1 MHKGM
6 VCVQISGL
14 FYRNYL
20 QISNKIRSFA
30 TVF

>member
-1 MHKGM
+1 MHNGM
-6 VCVQISGL
+6 VCVQTSGL
-14 FYRNYL
+14 FYGNYL

>member
-6 VCVQISGL
+6 AWVQISGL
-14 FYRNYL
+14 FYSNYL

>member
-6 VCVQISGL
+6 VRVQISGL